1 MQQHEGNIRWK
12 KHQGIPESTTKT
24 NERCNTL
31 ANNGPGIRWVDLTCV
46 CFPFQPGLLC
56 LKAFDPAEC
65 MHRIRDN
72 TADVAM
78 LDSADVYMAGRYF
91 GLVPIAAG
99 RAGLL

>member
-1 MQQHEGNIRWK
+1 MR
-12 KHQGIPESTTKT
+12 
-24 NERCNTL
+24 
-31 ANNGPGIRWVDLTCV
+31 
-46 CFPFQPGLLC
+46 FPFQPGLLC

-99 RAGLL
+99 RDHRVQPDVWPQDK